1 MHDIIS
7 LITAVYQA
15 YQILHPDAEMEEVEA
30 WDADLH
36 SEGNPIWHPL
46 QAYAEICTE
55 CLVSVLADIDKFEIS
70 TVDLVTIGV
79 AAGYYD
85 RSYQVAKEFEEIR
98 KIALEALGGH
108 PPADNDV
115 DELLAAIG

>member
-1 MHDIIS
+1 MYDTVT

-15 YQILHPDAEMEEVEA
+15 YQILHPAAEMEEIEA

-36 SEGNPIWHPL
+36 SEGKPIWRPL

-55 CLVSVLADIDKFEIS
+55 CLISVLADIEEFDIS

-85 RSYQVAKEFEEIR
+85 RSYQVVKEFEDIR
-98 KIALEALGGH
+98 KIVREALGGH